1 MLSKDKNEVQA
12 YDVYEA
18 EVEQNKNNKR
28 NKNDAATVNNRRNI
42 IVNNS

>member
-18 EVEQNKNNKR
+18 EIEQNKNNKR
-28 NKNDAATVNNRRNI
+28 NKNDAAINNRRNI